1 MTALLAL
8 LSSILWGS
16 SDFLGGMLSKRL
28 PPFLVVAISQV
39 AGLIAIVGVALTTG
53 AWQAPTGYLPWAV
66 IAGWSGAAGMVI
78 FYRALATGTMGVVAP
93 ISGLSGVVPL
103 LAGLFAGERF
113 TPAAAVGAAAIGVGV
128 LLASGPELHAE
139 AGWRPLILA
148 LVAALLFGVTLLAI
162 ARGSEY
168 SAVMTMVGMRVSQI
182 VVFAPVAL
190 VIYRRLRAPDRASI
204 PGLLPLIAAI
214 GLLDVGA
221 NLTYGLSADLGPLVV
236 VAVLGSLYPVV
247 TAVLAAVVL
256 RERLRGIQ
264 YAGVAAAIGGLMLLT
279 LG

>member
-1 MTALLAL
+1 
-8 LSSILWGS
+8 
-16 SDFLGGMLSKRL
+16 
-28 PPFLVVAISQV
+28 
-39 AGLIAIVGVALTTG
+39 
-53 AWQAPTGYLPWAV
+53 
-66 IAGWSGAAGMVI
+66 
-78 FYRALATGTMGVVAP
+78 
-93 ISGLSGVVPL
+93 
-103 LAGLFAGERF
+103 
-113 TPAAAVGAAAIGVGV
+113 
-128 LLASGPELHAE
+128 
-139 AGWRPLILA
+139 
-148 LVAALLFGVTLLAI
+148 
-162 ARGSEY
+162 
-168 SAVMTMVGMRVSQI
+168 
-182 VVFAPVAL
+182 